1 MKLIEKLTNTLQND
15 LTIIRMFVLLFV
27 LNLVVV
33 LPLSVKATNTFNKR
47 NELKNK
53 LIEIKMD
60 METKLGQL
68 RQSSVVYSEALSY
81 KNDLDSAL
89 PSDSDIQNYLVSL
102 VETASGVGY
111 VLTDLNINYRQVA
124 GEVYINLKMEGAPS
138 NIGNVIDALE
148 SMPRITEVQ
157 DITVNFNNP
166 DDILIV
172 VKVFVVEAGS

>member
-1 MKLIEKLTNTLQND
+1 M
-15 LTIIRMFVLLFV
+15 
-27 LNLVVV
+27 
-33 LPLSVKATNTFNKR
+33 
-47 NELKNK
+47 
-53 LIEIKMD
+53 
-60 METKLGQL
+60 
-68 RQSSVVYSEALSY
+68 
-81 KNDLDSAL
+81 
-89 PSDSDIQNYLVSL
+89 
-102 VETASGVGY
+102 GY

-172 VKVFVVEAGS
+172 VKVFVVEADS